1 MRYIVSFGQSYPA
14 DELEYSWKTLM
25 QNHPHDSICC
35 CSVDEVQQEMVTRF
49 NKSKQVADYLI
60 SEGKSYIADKIDT
73 SVFEKYCEAIPFSVF
88 NTTGRERTG
97 VISVDL
103 DIVRKSGWL
112 KNVHMK

>member
-1 MRYIVSFGQSYPA
+1 
-14 DELEYSWKTLM
+14 M

-73 SVFEKYCEAIPFSVF
+73 SVFEKYCEAIPFSYLIQLAE
-88 NTTGRERTG
+88 RERALYRW
-97 VISVDL
+97 IW
-103 DIVRKSGWL
+103 I
-112 KNVHMK
+112 